1 MQLIK
6 DKNKIRSNQTGKLIT
21 DPTLD
26 FFNKR
31 LNVKFLNNKFG
42 QTVSKIYDLKGLK
55 SRNLVAFLKVKLFVE
70 NLRKGKK
77 TLFFK
82 NKRSHNL
89 ETLK

>member
-26 FFNKR
+26 SFNKR

-42 QTVSKIYDLKGLK
+42 KQFQKSMISRASK
-55 SRNLVAFLKVKLFVE
+55 V
-70 NLRKGKK
+70 
-77 TLFFK
+77 
-82 NKRSHNL
+82 
-89 ETLK
+89 ETL

>member
-1 MQLIK
+1 MQFVK

-42 QTVSKIYDLKGLK
+42 KQFQKSMISRASK
-55 SRNLVAFLKVKLFVE
+55 V
-70 NLRKGKK
+70 
-77 TLFFK
+77 
-82 NKRSHNL
+82 
-89 ETLK
+89 ETL